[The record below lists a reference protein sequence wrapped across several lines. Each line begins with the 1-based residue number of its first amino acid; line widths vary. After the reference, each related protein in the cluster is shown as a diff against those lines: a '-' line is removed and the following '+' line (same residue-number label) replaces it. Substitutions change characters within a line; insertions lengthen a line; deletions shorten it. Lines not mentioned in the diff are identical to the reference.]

1 MTVDLLKVLQKL
13 LAIHSVE
20 VNRYDYPY
28 DFSVIDTGVRS
39 MFEEGIDWK
48 KMINTYASGFEKD
61 TIYIIEDILGAFYS
75 VFLMGEEGMPPS
87 IITAGPFVYSG
98 RGFDAGTYIQ
108 RGYSRQDTE
117 KLKGYILGL
126 PHIHEDVINHQL
138 AAVFSVAAGRDVEI
152 KNIREHLSRVSADN
166 RFSIVYTQEN
176 EKLSMSIIEQRYAAE
191 NEILQAVALGNLSR
205 VRKIMGKMMDRD
217 IVDRYSPSISAQK
230 KAL

>member
-1 MTVDLLKVLQKL
+1 MENMRILRVTGKGQIKVKPDVTRITMTLNGIRKDYAKTLK
-13 LAIHSVE
+13 
-20 VNRYDYPY
+20 
-28 DFSVIDTGVRS
+28 FST
-39 MFEEGIDWK
+39 E
-48 KMINTYASGFEKD
+48 
-61 TIYIIEDILGAFYS
+61 
-75 VFLMGEEGMPPS
+75 
-87 IITAGPFVYSG
+87 
-98 RGFDAGTYIQ
+98 
-108 RGYSRQDTE
+108 DTE

-205 VRKIMGKMMDRD
+205 VRKIMGKMMDQD